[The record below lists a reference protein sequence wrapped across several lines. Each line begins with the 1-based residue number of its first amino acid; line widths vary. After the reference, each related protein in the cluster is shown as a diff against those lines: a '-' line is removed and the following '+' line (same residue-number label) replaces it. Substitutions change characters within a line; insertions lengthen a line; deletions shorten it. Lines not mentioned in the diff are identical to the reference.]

1 MDAHTWNEIGKTG
14 ILANHQLSKKLYKV
28 ALGEC
33 VVFPFTNDQG
43 IGFKRN
49 AGETVNLMHV
59 NELPDPESAETE
71 EDGQIP
77 TDKLTFGNRAL
88 TLKAYGRGV
97 KFTEMAENLSVFKPS
112 EVLKEKLQD
121 QMTRVLD
128 TMAARAFQDSSAVKV
143 VFSPTSLTGG
153 TWATSGTPGAV
164 ATAPF
169 TLDHCKLI
177 SAYMRD
183 TIHIPFFQKNYY
195 IGLTCNK
202 NIESLTDDRALIQW
216 HQYLSKGD
224 LLFNNEMGM
233 THKIRW
239 VEVNRAAAFSNVAG
253 TSAVFGEGV
262 VFGKEGVA
270 YLEALAPHLRLNPN
284 FQGNFGT
291 VHAMAWYGIIVFGS
305 IWNLPDDGKAKIIR
319 LDSL

>member
-1 MDAHTWNEIGKTG
+1 MDAFTWSEIKGTG

-28 ALGEC
+28 VLGEC

-59 NELPDPESAETE
+59 NELPDPASAETE

-97 KFTEMAENLSVFKPS
+97 KFTELAENLMVFKPS
-112 EVLKEKLQD
+112 QVLQEKLKD
-121 QMTRVLD
+121 QMVRVQD
-128 TMAARAFQDSSAVKV
+128 NMAAAAFMDPTAVKL
-143 VFSPTSLTGG
+143 VFTPTSLTGG
-153 TWATSGTPGAV
+153 VWATNGTPGAK
-164 ATAPF
+164 ASAPLS
-169 TLDHCKLI
+169 LDHCKAI

-183 TIHIPFFQKNYY
+183 TIHVPYYQKNYY
-195 IGLTCNK
+195 IGITCNR

-239 VEVNRAAAFSNVAG
+239 VECNRAEAFSNVAG
-253 TSAVFGEGV
+253 TASLFGEGV

-270 YLEALAPHLRLNPN
+270 YLEALAPHLRMNPN

-291 VHAMAWYGIIVFGS
+291 VQAMAWWGIIAFGS
-305 IWNLPDDGKAKIIR
+305 IWDVADDGKAKIIR